1 MTKAKRKALGSD
13 PLVIAGLVPDEPKT
27 KKATKAKKRG
37 PIAADGRTCPV
48 AFRIDYDLVE
58 ELRAAAFWTKT
69 TISEIVETALRAHLE
84 KLHAKNGGPFPR
96 P

>member
-1 MTKAKRKALGSD
+1 MKKPKRKALGSD
-13 PLVIAGLVPDEPKT
+13 PLVIAGLVPEEKP
-27 KKATKAKKRG
+27 KKAKAAPRG

-48 AFRIDYDLVE
+48 AFRIDYELVE

-69 TISEIVETALRAHLE
+69 TISAIVEEALREHLR
-84 KLHAKNGGPFPR
+84 KLHQKNGGPFSR